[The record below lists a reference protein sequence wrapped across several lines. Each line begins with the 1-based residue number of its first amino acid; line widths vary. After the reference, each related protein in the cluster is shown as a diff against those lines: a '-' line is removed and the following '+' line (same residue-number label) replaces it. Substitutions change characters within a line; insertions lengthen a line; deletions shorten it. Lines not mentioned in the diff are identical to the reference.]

1 VSTPWLKTDRFYD
14 TALSFIHDN
23 YFGQLALDASQM
35 IKNLLIDN
43 EPSNYYIVD
52 LGCGSGIL
60 ARELSEKGFKVL
72 GVDISEQMLN
82 IAKRKAPK
90 ASFIHSSLFDF
101 SIPLCNVVCA
111 IGEPINYLF
120 DTPSDNNPIENLF
133 QRIYRQLNPKGY
145 FIFDILTTEA
155 EKAPITKI
163 MEDEEVTMIVQI
175 SVDTTTSI
183 LTREMTFF
191 TKEGDHFLK
200 HKEKHRQQLVD
211 RFTIKDS

>member
-1 VSTPWLKTDRFYD
+1 MAKTDRFYD

-43 EPSNYYIVD
+43 EPSDYYIVD

-60 ARELSEKGFKVL
+60 ARELSKKGFKVL

-101 SIPLCNVVCA
+101 SIRCA
-111 IGEPINYLF
+111 MWFVLLVNQSIIC
-120 DTPSDNNPIENLF
+120 
-133 QRIYRQLNPKGY
+133 
-145 FIFDILTTEA
+145 LTLQA
-155 EKAPITKI
+155 IIT
-163 MEDEEVTMIVQI
+163 Q
-175 SVDTTTSI
+175 
-183 LTREMTFF
+183 
-191 TKEGDHFLK
+191 
-200 HKEKHRQQLVD
+200 
-211 RFTIKDS
+211 